1 MDPLPRKMHKHPEFC
16 LPFVDFKDPFDPT
29 LEF

>member
-1 MDPLPRKMHKHPEFC
+1 MGSFPGKMHKHPEFC
-16 LPFVDFKDPFDPT
+16 QPFVNFKDPFDPT